1 MTWPSRELDALF
13 GTPTGAGVTR
23 AALQRLIDDQVPESE
38 VIDFQGRPVHDPPKS
53 RTWSGEAEFAKDVAS
68 FANHRGGVIVYGVT
82 EKPSGVAGELTPI
95 NPKIGIDG
103 EERWCGQALRNCL
116 APPVDVE
123 YLPVDA
129 GSDGWFLLIV
139 VPRSR
144 RGPHAVLDPDD
155 SSAPLRYPVRHGGQT
170 RWLDEHE
177 VAARYRRRES
187 GSRNPPQ

>member
-1 MTWPSRELDALF
+1 MRCSALRPAPDSRVRHCNASSTITCPNQRSSTSRVGPFTTRPRAEL
-13 GTPTGAGVTR
+13 GAVR
-23 AALQRLIDDQVPESE
+23 SSL
-38 VIDFQGRPVHDPPKS
+38 
-53 RTWSGEAEFAKDVAS
+53 AKDVAS

-82 EKPSGVAGELTPI
+82 EKPGGVAGELTPVDA
-95 NPKIGIDG
+95 KISIDG

-144 RGPHAVLDPDD
+144 HGPHAVLDTDD

-170 RWLDEHE
+170 HWLDEHE